1 MSDPVRLLDGGADE
15 FEAEL
20 LRAGRAD
27 AVSAHSR
34 KQILAGVGIGGLL
47 TASTMAT
54 GVRAAAKGWLTTLGA
69 GTVSAVAI
77 WAGVHAVTSKPA
89 ALPLPPAAKVAAPV
103 HAVVPPKP
111 AEPAAV
117 NAAEPAPAPATAPQ
131 PSKPSLR
138 NASASDTSLTAE
150 LTAIEQ
156 ARAAFLAHDYGQA
169 LRSLDDYARRFPKQQ
184 LRSEATVLRVES
196 LAGRGDRDTAARVG
210 RDFLQNHPNGPYA
223 QRVRSLIG
231 EGSASAHAP

>member
-27 AVSAHSR
+27 AVSADSR
-34 KQILAGVGIGGLL
+34 KQILAGVGLGGLL

-54 GVRAAAKGWLTTLGA
+54 GVRAAGKGWLTTLGA
-69 GTVSAVAI
+69 GTVGAVAI
-77 WAGVHAVTSKPA
+77 WAGVHALTSRPA
-89 ALPLPPAAKVAAPV
+89 AVPPPPPPAPLAAPV
-103 HAVVPPKP
+103 QKAAPPSP
-111 AEPAAV
+111 EAATAV
-117 NAAEPAPAPATAPQ
+117 NAEPAPAPATPPPAP
-131 PSKPSLR
+131 KPSLH
-138 NASASDTSLTAE
+138 NAMTADTSLAAE
-150 LTAIEQ
+150 LAALEQ
-156 ARAAFLAHDYGQA
+156 ARAALLGHDYGQA
-169 LRSLDDYARRFPKQQ
+169 LHSLDEYARRFPKPQ

-196 LAGRGDRDTAARVG
+196 LAGRGDRDAAARIG

-231 EGSASAHAP
+231 EGSASVHAP